1 MNNQFSLKMNK
12 RKLIQ
17 TLALIGLSLAC
28 FSTRAGSL
36 FSFGSAKDEVI
47 PLKIETTAVDPNSPR
62 APIEIPI
69 YCYYSEGT
77 GCLCFEFDYSMGNVT
92 ITVTEES
99 SGVVSMDEYPTSSLF
114 VAVPISGPGIFEVSI
129 LLASGTEYTGQFA
142 L

>member
-1 MNNQFSLKMNK
+1 M
-12 RKLIQ
+12 
-17 TLALIGLSLAC
+17 LALIGLSLAC
-28 FSTRAGSL
+28 ISTRAETKEVRGNDGVYIPIVLKEGIPVTDPNYPRTPILIPFDCYFDCVSSNL
-36 FSFGSAKDEVI
+36 CFSFFY
-47 PLKIETTAVDPNSPR
+47 P
-62 APIEIPI
+62 
-69 YCYYSEGT
+69 
-77 GCLCFEFDYSMGNVT
+77 MGNVT